1 MKKTAI
7 LLAVILSFAMC
18 FTFGASA
25 EILAEFEQDGISYEI
40 YRVGMEVGIAVTD
53 VDEELSGNVTFPQ
66 NFDDVQ
72 VKKIG
77 SNAFSNCTAITEVVI
92 PSTVYQIGDNA
103 FSGCTA
109 LGTVTLGSGVKD
121 IGKNIFSGCAS
132 LEKITVA
139 EGNTA
144 FSTDEN
150 GALYNLN
157 KTALVY
163 CPSYVA
169 GESCSIAEGVTT
181 VKSGAF
187 CDCAEL
193 KNLTIASTV
202 DVIEAG
208 AFEGSGIYDDQA
220 NWENGALYI
229 GEYLIEVNTAEES
242 FEIKE
247 GTAKVA
253 QKAFVSSEV
262 AAVSFPESMLK
273 IADSGAFFDSK
284 VNSCYIPSTVEEI
297 DRLALNGLTVYYA
310 GTQEQ
315 WNTLSGENGILA
327 AAVYFNHLEAGHSFT
342 NYQSDNNATLLADG
356 TKTAYCDYGCG
367 EKDTVADEGSMIA
380 FVKPESVT
388 SVTTPSSITLN
399 WTAMEGAT
407 GYRIYYMT
415 ANGWKKCATLTGTT
429 HTFSNLKAGAKF
441 NFAVRA
447 YNIDGDVLTWAP
459 SYTTHETAVQPEMP
473 AKITSTQNED
483 GIRLTWT
490 AVKGATG
497 YRVYI
502 KTAEGW
508 KKRVDTV
515 KTTQTML
522 NFDKATKYTFAVRP
536 FIKTADTVIWGSYR
550 TYQGATSPSYT
561 NVEDFKNE
569 SGTITIGCNGGKG
582 ADVWEFYYKKPE
594 ESKYKLYARTK
605 EYKSYTFN
613 NLTGGTKFDFIMRAG
628 VYKED
633 GIAWSHYSS
642 CRVKVNYRIDRY
654 VDFVNRGQFGFVAHD
669 GNGAY
674 TTVAVKN
681 YKYCVEVRAD
691 GQKERML
698 FDEPK
703 GYCYLI
709 DDTNKLY
716 YAEKDEYAA
725 REAYYSTRELFL
737 RRVEFKTTKETSGG
751 KTYIVESY
759 SNNGAT
765 LKYYFDGANLVK
777 EVGIMDGE
785 ILYTTYYTKFSK
797 TVSDSYF
804 TVPSNYTRVTA

>member
-1 MKKTAI
+1 MKKTTI
-7 LLAVILSFAMC
+7 LLAVVLSLVMC
-18 FTFGASA
+18 FAFGASA
-25 EILAEFEQDGISYEI
+25 EGELADGAFTYTVANGKATIVKVDTSAEDGLFVPAELGGYPVE
-40 YRVGMEVGIAVTD
+40 GIALD
-53 VDEELSGNVTFPQ
+53 
-66 NFDDVQ
+66 
-72 VKKIG
+72 
-77 SNAFSNCTAITEVVI
+77 
-92 PSTVYQIGDNA
+92 
-103 FSGCTA
+103 
-109 LGTVTLGSGVKD
+109 
-121 IGKNIFSGCAS
+121 
-132 LEKITVA
+132 
-139 EGNTA
+139 
-144 FSTDEN
+144 
-150 GALYNLN
+150 
-157 KTALVY
+157 
-163 CPSYVA
+163 
-169 GESCSIAEGVTT
+169 
-181 VKSGAF
+181 
-187 CDCAEL
+187 
-193 KNLTIASTV
+193 
-202 DVIEAG
+202 
-208 AFEGSGIYDDQA
+208 AFEGCDGILTVHYCGTQQDWDIICA
-220 NWENGALYI
+220 GNDVLAGKTLH
-229 GEYLIEVNTAEES
+229 LAE
-242 FEIKE
+242 
-247 GTAKVA
+247 KVA
-253 QKAFVSSEV
+253 ETPAK
-262 AAVSFPESMLK
+262 
-273 IADSGAFFDSK
+273 
-284 VNSCYIPSTVEEI
+284 CEET
-297 DRLALNGLTVYYA
+297 GLTEGVRCA
-310 GTQEQ
+310 ACDKWFIEQ
-315 WNTLSGENGILA
+315 SEIPAL
-327 AAVYFNHLEAGHSFT
+327 GHSFT
-342 NYQSDNNATLLADG
+342 DYQPDGNATIFADG
-356 TKTAYCDYGCG
+356 TKTAYCDNDCG
-367 EKDTVADEGSMIA
+367 EWETLPDEGSKLV
-380 FVKPESVT
+380 FGKPESVT
-388 SVTTPSSITLN
+388 SVTTTSSITLN
-399 WTAMEGAT
+399 WTEVKGAT
-407 GYRIYYMT
+407 GYRIFYMT
-415 ANGWKKCATLTGTT
+415 ANGWKKCATLTDTT
-429 HTFSNLKAGAKF
+429 RTFSNLKAGAKF